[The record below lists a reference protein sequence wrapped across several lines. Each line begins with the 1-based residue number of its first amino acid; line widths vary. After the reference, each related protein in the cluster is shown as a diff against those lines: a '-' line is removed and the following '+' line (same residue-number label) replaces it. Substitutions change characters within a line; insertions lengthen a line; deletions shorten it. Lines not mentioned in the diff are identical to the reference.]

1 MKLFAAGLLL
11 STSVVVLSGCTAT
24 SSSGPTGRAVEERAT
39 VKVTNAASKRSVG
52 IDYALVDI
60 NQALLAYASETTV
73 EASLGSLGNS
83 RSGPPSLPLG
93 AGDIIQVAVF
103 ESQAGG
109 LFIPADAGSRPGNFV
124 TLPEQT
130 IARDGTISVPY
141 AGRIRA
147 SGRQVEEV
155 QAEVE
160 DLLSSKAIEPQVVI
174 TKVSSKSAQAAVLGD
189 VNDPKKIQLTDAGE
203 RVLDAVSEAGG
214 LSAPNAETF
223 VTVQRRGRTAKV
235 RFDKLLAN
243 PGENIYVAPGD
254 TIIAERER
262 RTFLA
267 FGAAGTNGRFDFE
280 EENLTLG
287 EGLGKAGGLLDSRA
301 NPAQVMLYRQAPR
314 KLLVSLGVDVSKFK
328 GDEIPVVFRAD
339 LRDPAALF
347 AVQKFPMQDKDI
359 VYISNS
365 DSVEIIKF
373 LNLVNS
379 ISSTASG
386 VSSDIV
392 STRDSIKDL

>member
-11 STSVVVLSGCTAT
+11 STSVVALTGCTAT
-24 SSSGPTGRAVEERAT
+24 SSSGPTGRAVEEKAT
-39 VKVTNAASKRSVG
+39 VKVTDASSKRSVG

-60 NQALLAYASETTV
+60 NKALLAYASDTTT
-73 EASLGSLGNS
+73 EAGLGSLGNS
-83 RSGPPSLPLG
+83 RGGPPSLPLG
-93 AGDIIQVAVF
+93 AGDIVQVAVF

-109 LFIPADAGSRPGNFV
+109 LFIPADAGSRPGNYV

-130 IARDGTISVPY
+130 IGRDGTISVPY
-141 AGRIRA
+141 AGRVRA
-147 SGRQVEEV
+147 AGRQVEDV

-174 TKVSSKSAQAAVLGD
+174 TKVSSKSAQVAVLGD
-189 VNDPKKIQLTDAGE
+189 VNDPMKVQLTDAGE
-203 RVLDAVSEAGG
+203 RVLDAISEAGG
-214 LSAPNAETF
+214 LSTPNAETY
-223 VTVQRRGRTAKV
+223 VTVQRRGRTARI

-243 PGENIYVAPGD
+243 PAENIYVAPGD

-267 FGAAGTNGRFDFE
+267 FGATGTNGRFDFE

-301 NPAQVMLYRQAPR
+301 NPAQVLLYRQAPR
-314 KLLVSLGVDVSKFK
+314 KLLVNLGVDVSRFK

-347 AVQKFPMQDKDI
+347 AVQKFPMQDKD
-359 VYISNS
+359 VLYISNS

-386 VSSDIV
+386 VSSDVV
-392 STRDSIKDL
+392 STRDAIEDL

>member
-1 MKLFAAGLLL
+1 M
-11 STSVVVLSGCTAT
+11 
-24 SSSGPTGRAVEERAT
+24 EERAT